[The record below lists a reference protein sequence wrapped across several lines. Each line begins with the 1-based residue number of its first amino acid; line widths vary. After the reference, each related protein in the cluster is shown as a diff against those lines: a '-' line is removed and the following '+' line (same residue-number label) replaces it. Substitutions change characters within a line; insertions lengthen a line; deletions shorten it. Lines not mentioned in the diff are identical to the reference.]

1 MAVFSK
7 KTAVYAGIFASVVFT
22 AYKAVSPVDPANDP
36 VFKNLDQSVRPNDDF
51 FLYANGGW
59 LKKNPIPAAYSS
71 WGIGNIVQE
80 DILQRLKK
88 INEDAIKANA
98 AAGTPTQKIGDF
110 YFTGLD
116 TTSIEA
122 QGLNP
127 VQPQFKLINDAK
139 NTADILHV
147 AAYLSTYRIPS
158 ILSVSVS
165 QDAKNSTKM
174 IVSLHQGGLSLPN
187 RDYYFKTDA
196 RTTGIRNDYTSRHIP
211 AMLKLSGLD
220 ERKAQSASES
230 VYKIEKFLAES
241 NRRLQ
246 DLRDPY
252 KNYNKMSVQQ
262 LNTLTPSINWNVV
275 FKDLEL
281 KSVDS
286 VVVGQPEYYSA
297 VNTALKTFSLDDWK
311 AYLRWKVITANAN
324 YLNKAVDNES
334 FRFFG
339 TVVSGRKEQLPRTK
353 QVLNNENRLLGELLG
368 QLFVK
373 EYFPTAAKLRYTKMV
388 EAIRDSYKEH
398 IQKLDWMSPETKQK
412 ALNKLS
418 AIHPKVG
425 YPDQWKDYSTLTIDK
440 KSYAANV
447 LNALHW
453 EYLNSVNKL
462 GKSVDYKEWNMT
474 PQTYNANY
482 SPSKNEITLPAAQF
496 LIPGVKDENVDDAV
510 AYGYAAA
517 STIGHEITHGF
528 DDQGRQFDA
537 KGNLKAWWTP
547 QDSVN
552 FSKRAQMLV
561 DQFNGYVVL
570 DSMHING
577 KATLGENI
585 ADLGGIAIGITAF
598 KKTEQYKENKSI
610 NGLTPMQR
618 FFLGYALGWLGQT
631 RNEALANQILT
642 DVHSPGFL
650 RVNGPFSD
658 VPEFYEA
665 FHIKKGDKM
674 WLDPDKRVRI
684 W

>member
-1 MAVFSK
+1 MAIVSIK
-7 KTAVYAGIFASVVFT
+7 SAVYASILASVMIS
-22 AYKAVSPVDPANDP
+22 AYKVVSPIDPSNDP

-51 FLYANGGW
+51 FMYANGGW

-80 DILQRLKK
+80 DILKRLKN
-88 INEDAIKANA
+88 INEDAIKAKA

-122 QGLNP
+122 KGLSP
-127 VQPQFKLINDAK
+127 IQPHFKLIEDAR
-139 NTADILHV
+139 NVADILHV
-147 AAYLSTYRIPS
+147 AAYLSTCRIS
-158 ILSVSVS
+158 NMLSVGVG

-174 IVSLHQGGLSLPN
+174 IVSLRQGGLSLPN

-196 RTTGIRNDYTSRHIP
+196 RTTAIRNDYSSRHIP
-211 AMLKLSGLD
+211 EMLKLSGLD
-220 ERKAQSASES
+220 AEKAVKASES
-230 VYKIEKFLAES
+230 VYKIETFLAER

-262 LNTLTPSINWNVV
+262 LNTLTPAINWNVV
-275 FKDLEL
+275 FADLQL
-281 KSVDS
+281 KNVDS

-324 YLNKAVDNES
+324 YLNKAVDDES

-339 TVVSGRKEQLPRTK
+339 TVLSGRKEQLPRTK

-368 QLFVK
+368 ELFVK
-373 EYFPTAAKLRYTKMV
+373 EYFPSAAKLRYTKMV

-398 IQKLDWMSPETKQK
+398 IEKLDWMSAQTKLK

-425 YPDQWKDYSTLTIDK
+425 YPDEWKDFSTLTIDR
-440 KSYAANV
+440 KSYAGNV

-453 EYLNSVNKL
+453 EYLNNVNKL
-462 GKSVDYKEWNMT
+462 GKPVDYKEWNMT

-496 LIPGVKDENVDDAV
+496 MIPGVEDENVDDAV

-537 KGNLKAWWTP
+537 KGNLKAWWTT
-547 QDSVN
+547 QDSIN

-598 KKTEQYKENKSI
+598 KKTEQHKENKAI

-618 FFLGYALGWLGQT
+618 FFLGYALGWLGHT
-631 RNEALANQILT
+631 RNEATANQILT

-674 WLDPDKRVRI
+674 WLAPGKRVQI

>member
-7 KTAVYAGIFASVVFT
+7 KTAVYAGIFASVVFS

-88 INEDAIKANA
+88 INEDAIKTNA

-211 AMLKLSGLD
+211 TMLKLSGLD
-220 ERKAQSASES
+220 EQKAQSASES

-297 VNTALKTFSLDDWK
+297 VNTALNTFSLDDWK

-398 IQKLDWMSPETKQK
+398 IEKLDWMSPQTKQK
-412 ALNKLS
+412 ALEKLS

-462 GKSVDYKEWNMT
+462 GKAVDYKEWNMT

-658 VPEFYEA
+658 VPEFYDA

>member
-1 MAVFSK
+1 MAIFSK
-7 KTAVYAGIFASVVFT
+7 RSAIYAGILASIVFS
-22 AYKAVSPVDPANDP
+22 AYKVVSPVDPANDP
-36 VFKNLDQSVRPNDDF
+36 VFKNLDQSVLPNDDF

-59 LKKNPIPAAYSS
+59 LKKNPIPPAYSS
-71 WGIGNIVQE
+71 WGIGNIVDE

-88 INEDAIKANA
+88 ISEEAVKAKA
-98 AAGTPTQKIGDF
+98 ANGTPTQKIGDF

-116 TTSIEA
+116 TASIET

-127 VQPQFKLINDAK
+127 VQPEFKLIEDAR
-139 NTADILHV
+139 NTEDILHV
-147 AAYLSTYRIPS
+147 AAYLATYRISS
-158 ILSVSVS
+158 IFSVGVG

-187 RDYYFKTDA
+187 RDYYFKTDS
-196 RTTGIRNDYTSRHIP
+196 RTRGIRNDYTSRHLP

-220 ERKAQSASES
+220 EQNAAKAAES
-230 VYKIEKFLAES
+230 VFMIEKFLAES
-241 NRRLQ
+241 NRKLQ

-252 KNYNKMSVQQ
+252 KNYNKMSVSQ
-262 LNTLTPSINWNVV
+262 LNSLTPAINWNVV
-275 FKDLEL
+275 FKDLQL
-281 KSVDS
+281 KNVDS
-286 VVVGQPEYYSA
+286 VVVGQPEYYTA
-297 VNTALKTFSLDDWK
+297 VNTALKTFSLEDWK
-311 AYLRWKVITANAN
+311 AYLRWKVMTANAS
-324 YLNKAVDNES
+324 YLNKAVDNEN

-339 TVVSGRKEQLPRTK
+339 TVVSGKKEQLPRTK

-373 EYFPTAAKLRYTKMV
+373 EYFPAAAKLRYTKMV

-398 IQKLDWMSPETKQK
+398 IEKLDWMSRQTKLK
-412 ALNKLS
+412 AFNKLS

-425 YPDQWKDYSTLTIDK
+425 YPDQWKDFSTLTVDR

-453 EYLNSVNKL
+453 AYLNSVNKL
-462 GKSVDYKEWNMT
+462 GKPVDYKEWNMT

-496 LIPGVKDENVDDAV
+496 LIPGVKDENVDDAL

-537 KGNLKAWWTP
+537 KGNLKAWWTA
-547 QDSVN
+547 QDSTN

-598 KKTEQYKENKSI
+598 KKTEQYKENKPI

-618 FFLGYALGWLGQT
+618 YFLGYALGWLGHT

-650 RVNGPFSD
+650 RVNGPFMD

-674 WLDPDKRVRI
+674 WLDPEKRVRI

>member
-1 MAVFSK
+1 MTIFSK
-7 KTAVYAGIFASVVFT
+7 KTAVYAGILASVVFS
-22 AYKAVSPVDPANDP
+22 AYKVATPVDPGNDP
-36 VFKNLDQSVRPNDDF
+36 VFKNLDQSVRPNDNF

-59 LKKNPIPAAYSS
+59 IKRNPIPAAYSS

-80 DILQRLKK
+80 DILVRLKK

-116 TTSIEA
+116 TASIEA

-127 VQPQFKLINDAK
+127 VQPQLKLIEDAR

-147 AAYLSTYRIPS
+147 AAYLSTYRISS
-158 ILSVSVS
+158 ILGVGVG
-165 QDAKNSTKM
+165 QDAKNSTQM
-174 IVSLHQGGLSLPN
+174 IVSLRQGGLSLPN

-196 RTTGIRNDYTSRHIP
+196 RTTGIRNDYTSRHLP

-220 ERKAQSASES
+220 EQQALKASES
-230 VYKIEKFLAES
+230 VFKIEKYLAES
-241 NRRLQ
+241 NRTLQ

-262 LNTLTPSINWNVV
+262 LNSLTPSINWNVV

-281 KSVDS
+281 KGVDS
-286 VVVGQPEYYSA
+286 VVVGQPEYYTA
-297 VNTALKTFSLDDWK
+297 VNSALKTFSLEDWK
-311 AYLRWKVITANAN
+311 AYLRWKVIIANAN
-324 YLNKAVDNES
+324 YLTKAIDNES

-373 EYFPTAAKLRYTKMV
+373 EYFPSTAKLRYTKMV
-388 EAIRDSYKEH
+388 EAIRDAYKEH
-398 IQKLDWMSPETKQK
+398 IQKLDWMSADTKLK
-412 ALNKLS
+412 ALNKLN

-425 YPDQWKDYSTLTIDK
+425 YPDQWKDFSTLTIDK

-462 GKSVDYKEWNMT
+462 GKPVDYKEWNMT

-537 KGNLKAWWTP
+537 KGNLKAWWNP
-547 QDSVN
+547 QDSTN

-561 DQFNGYVVL
+561 EQFNGYVVL

-598 KKTEQYKENKSI
+598 KKTEQYKENKTI

-618 FFLGYALGWLGQT
+618 YFLGYALGWLGHT

-665 FHIKKGDKM
+665 FHITKGDKM
-674 WLDPDKRVRI
+674 WLDPEKRVKI

>member
-1 MAVFSK
+1 MTIFSK
-7 KTAVYAGIFASVVFT
+7 KTAVYAGILASVVFS
-22 AYKAVSPVDPANDP
+22 AYKVSTPVDPGNDP
-36 VFKNLDQSVRPNDDF
+36 VFKNLDQSVRPNDNF

-59 LKKNPIPAAYSS
+59 IKRNPIPAAYSS

-80 DILQRLKK
+80 DILVRLKK

-116 TTSIEA
+116 TVSIEA

-127 VQPQFKLINDAK
+127 VQPQLKMIQDAR

-147 AAYLSTYRIPS
+147 AAYLSTYRISS
-158 ILSVSVS
+158 ILGVGVG
-165 QDAKNSTKM
+165 QDAKNSTRM
-174 IVSLHQGGLSLPN
+174 IVSLRQGGLSLPN

-196 RTTGIRNDYTSRHIP
+196 RTTGIRNDYTSRHLP

-220 ERKAQSASES
+220 EQQALKASES
-230 VYKIEKFLAES
+230 VFKIEKYLAES
-241 NRRLQ
+241 NRTLQ

-262 LNTLTPSINWNVV
+262 LNSLTPSINWNVV

-281 KSVDS
+281 KGVDS
-286 VVVGQPEYYSA
+286 VVVGQPEYYTA
-297 VNTALKTFSLDDWK
+297 VNSALKTFSLEDWK

-324 YLNKAVDNES
+324 YLTKAIDNES

-373 EYFPTAAKLRYTKMV
+373 EYFPSTAKLRYTKMV
-388 EAIRDSYKEH
+388 EAIRDAYKEH
-398 IQKLDWMSPETKQK
+398 IQKLDWMSADTKLK
-412 ALNKLS
+412 ALNKLN

-425 YPDQWKDYSTLTIDK
+425 YPDQWKDFSTLTIDK
-440 KSYAANV
+440 KSYAANL

-462 GKSVDYKEWNMT
+462 GKPVDYKEWNMT

-537 KGNLKAWWTP
+537 KGNLKAWWNP
-547 QDSVN
+547 QDSTN

-561 DQFNGYVVL
+561 EQFNGYVVL

-598 KKTEQYKENKSI
+598 KKTEQYKENKTI

-618 FFLGYALGWLGQT
+618 YFLGYALGWLGHT

-658 VPEFYEA
+658 VPEFYKA
-665 FHIKKGDKM
+665 FHITKGDKM
-674 WLDPDKRVRI
+674 WLDPEKRVKI